1 MEYDYTPRGV
11 CSRNIHVEVED
22 GIVKNVIFTGGCSG
36 NTQGVAALAKGM
48 KVDEVIERLKDIKCG
63 AKPTSCPAQL
73 QKVYK
78 SMLNKCSFFVSFIK

>member
-1 MEYDYTPRGV
+1 MPQASGTLFLQNCCCLAAKISFFSDLAIILY
-11 CSRNIHVEVED
+11 
-22 GIVKNVIFTGGCSG
+22 VKNVIFTGGCSG

-73 QKVYK
+73 AK
-78 SMLNKCSFFVSFIK
+78 SLQEHAK

>member
-73 QKVYK
+73 AK
-78 SMLNKCSFFVSFIK
+78 SLQEHSK

>member
-1 MEYDYTPRGV
+1 MG
-11 CSRNIHVEVED
+11 
-22 GIVKNVIFTGGCSG
+22 FSG

-73 QKVYK
+73 AK
-78 SMLNKCSFFVSFIK
+78 SLQEHAK

>member
-48 KVDEVIERLKDIKCG
+48 KVDEVIER
-63 AKPTSCPAQL
+63 SNVEQNQQVVQHSL

-78 SMLNKCSFFVSFIK
+78 SMLNKCSFFVFFIK